1 MIRPMTRA
9 LAPALLLTTALAHA
23 QNMRATIEADG
34 PVGMTQREGVLT
46 IRNGSTSLVK
56 LRKCTFPEAA
66 TLAMPSDAVMLS
78 MTGWQE
84 PSRVWRLSTEPRRA
98 RTFAVLWSASAR
110 RAVLVGFT
118 TFDRATTSVEAVV
131 SGDGT
136 VRVSAWTDFEGLP
149 LAAGASIDCEKLAV
163 VEGDNPDAMLD
174 TWTTVVQAYYKPA
187 I

>member
-34 PVGMTQREGVLT
+34 PVGMTQRDGVLT

-78 MTGWQE
+78 MPARMSLASPMTE
-84 PSRVWRLSTEPRRA
+84 SMPPSPKMD
-98 RTFAVLWSASAR
+98 SAFPS
-110 RAVLVGFT
+110 F
-118 TFDRATTSVEAVV
+118 EMIV
-131 SGDGT
+131 SFP
-136 VRVSAWTDFEGLP
+136 SP
-149 LAAGASIDCEKLAV
+149 
-163 VEGDNPDAMLD
+163 
-174 TWTTVVQAYYKPA
+174 PA
-187 I
+187 PPC